1 MSVSSQAATDK
12 IVIGTEEVR
21 KRLTLEAEAAGLE
34 VAEPPV
40 PPFALL
46 GSLALGLAW
55 LRRREPGLVPCAC
68 QMPKHWSFAEQDL
81 TAASMMTTCTENQ
94 VNAKDTYLL

>member
-1 MSVSSQAATDK
+1 MSVSSQAVTD
-12 IVIGTEEVR
+12 

-46 GSLALGLAW
+46 GSLAWGLAW
-55 LRRREPGLVPCAC
+55 LRRREPGLVACAC
-68 QMPKHWSFAEQDL
+68 QMPKHSSFAEQDL
-81 TAASMMTTCTENQ
+81 TATSTMTACTENQ
-94 VNAKDTYLL
+94 VVWPMLRTHT